1 MSSETPPKVFQQ
13 TAIDSAVKV
22 FSSCLTELAK
32 VRGTANEQASRQL
45 IIANRGCLLFEAP
58 TGTGKTLM
66 AGNTIEQLSLNHK
79 MIWFWFA
86 PFGGLIEQTAKTI
99 RLEFH
104 KLQTKTPADDR
115 DIESLST
122 GDVFITTWASVAVV
136 NKETRKLRKDSETQL
151 SFDEMIEMARSLGFH
166 IGVVIDESH
175 HSFRGD
181 SQAFKFYHE
190 VLAPDLTILSTATPK
205 DVDVDDFVAKNKIK
219 HLNRISIS
227 RQSGIDAGL
236 IKEGVKVAVFK
247 APQPEI
253 EELVNFQK
261 TALKYGVRAHNQ
273 IKTLLIE
280 AGQTVTPLLLVQA
293 DSQDHVSTVVDWL
306 YELGFSVEQVRSHT
320 AKEPD
325 PHLLAIAAD
334 ENVEVLVFIMAVA
347 TGFDVPR
354 AFTLVSMKTSRDP
367 DFGTQIVGRIM
378 RVDRRLQAVPDLPPA
393 LNNAY
398 VFLSD
403 IESQPGLSVAA
414 QRINTIKDEFA
425 VVSDNV
431 SVINIGNE
439 EPFAQEADKHGQ
451 FSFIPKNNDQDTS
464 PAGKETG
471 THAVLDQFGQRALFD
486 LGLTLPPAQPL
497 GGSGGTAVPP
507 TVPPKPSIYRYP
519 LRTDI
524 TFPNQFKKAII
535 SADQAN
541 LLAEVVSLFRFDD
554 TVINVAMQSAA
565 KIFMEQVEIFGQNYD
580 IPEEIQAILAQNE
593 IDRHAQLSLNFANK
607 DGIINIRDLFLA
619 LEKQLDKE
627 FKDRGWSHVD
637 SPAAL
642 EIAMNKILALRPAM
656 LRDAVI
662 EATKRHIDIVDAE
675 MLPPEV
681 ISGVPLQPS
690 RFNIYKVYPADLNT
704 WELPFVK
711 ELDRDITGRILWW
724 HRNTPKKPYS
734 VGIPLPGQPKQSYY
748 WPDLI
753 VGIHGRSRGNGI
765 LLVETKRILN
775 DQEGNAHAKS
785 KVEHPEYKKPMMLY
799 WEKEERWMTVEYDP
813 VHDKNELDRVWKAEL
828 MVGW

>member
-1 MSSETPPKVFQQ
+1 MSSATPPKLFQQ
-13 TAIDSAVKV
+13 TAIDSAVNV
-22 FSSCLTELAK
+22 FNSCLTELAK
-32 VRGTANEQASRQL
+32 IRGTAQEQASRQL
-45 IIANRGCLLFEAP
+45 IIANRGCVLFEAP

-79 MIWFWFA
+79 IIWFWFA

-99 RLEFH
+99 RSEFH
-104 KLQTKTPADDR
+104 NLQTKNPSDDR
-115 DIESLST
+115 DMETLSS

-136 NKETRKLRKDSETQL
+136 NTESRKLRKDSETQL
-151 SFDEMIEMARSLGFH
+151 SFDAMIELAKSLGFH

-175 HSFRGD
+175 HSFRGQ
-181 SQAFKFYHE
+181 SQAFKFYRE
-190 VLAPDLTILSTATPK
+190 ILAPDLTILSSATPK
-205 DVDVDDFVAKNKIK
+205 DHDVEDFVIKNKIK

-227 RQSGIDAGL
+227 RQSGIKAGL

-273 IKTLLIE
+273 IKTLLVE

-293 DSQDHVSTVVDWL
+293 DSQNSVSTVVDWL
-306 YELGFSVEQVRSHT
+306 YDLGFTQEQVRSHT

-367 DFGTQIVGRIM
+367 DFGIQIVGRIM
-378 RVDRRLQAVPDLPPA
+378 RVDRRLQTVNDLPEA
-393 LNNAY
+393 LQNAY

-403 IESQPGLSVAA
+403 IESQAGLSTAA
-414 QRINTIKDEFA
+414 QRINTIKDDLA
-425 VVSDNV
+425 VISDNV
-431 SVINIGNE
+431 RVIIIGNE
-439 EPFAQEADKHGQ
+439 EPSATEADKHGQ
-451 FSFIPKNNDQDTS
+451 FSFIPENNYPTS
-464 PAGKETG
+464 NPEAKGIGSQAVPAT
-471 THAVLDQFGQRALFD
+471 FGQQALFE
-486 LGLTLPPAQPL
+486 LGLVNPPQQTLVI
-497 GGSGGTAVPP
+497 ST
-507 TVPPKPSIYRYP
+507 TVPLVATPKPGIYRYP
-519 LRTDI
+519 LRADI
-524 TFPNQFKKAII
+524 SFPKQFKKAIV
-535 SADQAN
+535 SADHAN

-554 TVINVAMQSAA
+554 TIITVAMQSAA
-565 KIFMEQVEIFGQNYD
+565 KIFMEQVEIFGQNSE

-593 IDRHAQLSLNFANK
+593 IDRHAQLSLSFANK
-607 DGIINIRDLFLA
+607 DGMIDIRQLFLT

-627 FKDRGWSHVD
+627 FKDRGWSHMD

-642 EIAMNKILALRPAM
+642 ESAMNKILALRPAM

-662 EATKRHIDIVDAE
+662 EATKRHIEVIDAE
-675 MLPPEV
+675 LLPVEV
-681 ISGVPLQPS
+681 VSGIPLQPS
-690 RFNIYKVYPADLNT
+690 RFNIYKVYPSDLNT
-704 WELPFVK
+704 WELPFAK
-711 ELDRDITGRILWW
+711 ELDRDTTGRVLWW
-724 HRNTPKKPYS
+724 HRNIPKKPYS

-748 WPDLI
+748 WPDFI
-753 VGIHGRSRGNGI
+753 VGINGRSRGNGI
-765 LLVETKRILN
+765 LLVETKRVLN

-799 WEKEERWMTVEYDP
+799 WEKEERWMVVEYDP
-813 VHDKNELDRVWKAEL
+813 IHDKNELDRVWKAEL